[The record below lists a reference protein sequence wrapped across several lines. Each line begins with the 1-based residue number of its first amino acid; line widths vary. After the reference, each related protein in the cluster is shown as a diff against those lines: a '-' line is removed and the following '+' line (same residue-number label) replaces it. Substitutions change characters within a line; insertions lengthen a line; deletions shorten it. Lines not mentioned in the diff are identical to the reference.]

1 MPRIPRSSIKTI
13 YYHVMV
19 QGINK
24 MYIFDKPEDIKYYIK
39 IMFELRKYYSLEI
52 KAYCVMNNHVHILIK
67 VEKTENLSKFMH
79 RLNTKYGIYY
89 NKKYDRVGFVFRDR
103 FKSQGIYDTS
113 HLYHCINYIYDNPV
127 KAGICEK
134 PEDYPYSNYK
144 KIQNLDDREYV
155 FIDAEEDKP
164 VYNKRY
170 LFNFLEKNNI
180 EIDELKNNKIILKE
194 LIRILKDEYKLSFR
208 QISMELNINRE
219 TITKTYKA
227 EK

>member
-1 MPRIPRSSIKTI
+1 MPRIPRKSISTM

-24 MYIFDKPEDIKYYIK
+24 MYIFDTPEDIKHYIK
-39 IMFELRKYYSLEI
+39 IMYELKKDYPLDI
-52 KAYCVMNNHVHILIK
+52 KAYCVMNNHVHMLIK
-67 VEKTENLSKFMH
+67 TEKSENLSKFMQ

-89 NKKYDRVGFVFRDR
+89 NKKYDRVGFVFRNR
-103 FKSQGIYDTS
+103 FKSQGIYNES

-144 KIQNLDDREYV
+144 KIKKLDDKEYL

-164 VYNKRY
+164 SYSRQY
-170 LFNFLEKNNI
+170 LLNLLDNNNI
-180 EIDELKNNKIILKE
+180 ELDELKCNKKILKE
-194 LIRILKDEYKLSFR
+194 LIEILKDKYKLSFR
-208 QISMELNINRE
+208 QISMELKINRE
-219 TITKTYKA
+219 TITKVYKN
-227 EK
+227 